1 MKYLILLLLL
11 LAFTLNAA
19 PSTRKSVLNNLNT
32 IIIKEI
38 ELNHLTI
45 EKIIEILQEK
55 SLNKVNFIY
64 LPKAKPVTP
73 ALPALTNNAP
83 AGQGVDPLTGLPLVL
98 PPFPLLI
105 APVAPPDALPRI
117 VRGNIVFRSITLKQ
131 ALDICTLCFDQPMQ
145 YVVTDFGVIFM
156 HRKDGEEGLFTRK
169 LKVNPNIFNK

>member
-1 MKYLILLLLL
+1 MKYLILLLL
-11 LAFTLNAA
+11 AFSLNAV

-45 EKIIEILQEK
+45 EEIIKILQEK
-55 SLNKVNFIY
+55 SINKVNFIY
-64 LPKAKPVTP
+64 LPSTKPP
-73 ALPALTNNAP
+73 SPILPPLINNAP
-83 AGQGVDPLTGLPLVL
+83 AGQVVDPLTGLPLTL
-98 PPFPLLI
+98 PPLIPLV

-117 VRGNIVFRSITLKQ
+117 VRGNIVFRNITLKQ

-156 HRKDGEEGLFTRK
+156 HRKDGEEGIFTRK

>member
-1 MKYLILLLLL
+1 MKYLILLLL
-11 LAFTLNAA
+11 AFSLNAV

-45 EKIIEILQEK
+45 EEIIKILQEK
-55 SLNKVNFIY
+55 SINKVNFIY
-64 LPKAKPVTP
+64 LPSTKPPNPT
-73 ALPALTNNAP
+73 LPPLTNNAP
-83 AGQGVDPLTGLPLVL
+83 AGQVVDPLTGLPLTL
-98 PPFPLLI
+98 PPLIPLV

-117 VRGNIVFRSITLKQ
+117 VRGNIVFRNITLKQ